1 MWSSNQL
8 RLLFRYTKMIV
19 LVFSV
24 FSMAGCNDE
33 DDNSYEDIIK
43 ENITI
48 NNTDTF
54 LYDLGGFGDEES
66 ASIQKQAMHF
76 ELSALN
82 RDSYTGNIT
91 FTYKPKIDFT
101 GTDYLEILAARGS
114 DGASANSRLTLVK
127 LSFRVTDKNALFL
140 SELGQP
146 NN

>member
-1 MWSSNQL
+1 ML
-8 RLLFRYTKMIV
+8 V
-19 LVFSV
+19 LVLFV

-54 LYDLGGFGDEES
+54 LYDLGGFGDEEG
-66 ASIQKQAMHF
+66 AHIQKQAMHF

-91 FTYKPKIDFT
+91 FTYKPRIGFT
-101 GTDYLEILAARGS
+101 GTDYVEILAARGS
-114 DGASANSRLTLVK
+114 DGASANSRLTLVI
-127 LSFRVTDKNALFL
+127 LSFRVTDKNALLFNDK
-140 SELGQP
+140 GQMH
-146 NN
+146 N